1 MLMFSLRRRTAAIT
15 INVLNDYKEMISNT
29 TADLEERLQSIDN
42 RLQMMISTQGT
53 GISNEDTDER
63 QQVQEERKSTQQ
75 CLDICTKVLIQIDQL
90 QPNALINLSSTHNPT
105 VTTLSGLTSA
115 QQLTATTF
123 KACKERLT
131 DTTAHLERQL
141 RDINNRL
148 KQFSLQTTN
157 LPSEQTVE
165 QEILEEERDAIR
177 QSLNICTEASGQANQ
192 EHTNVY
198 EDISLVDDSQQV
210 IISTIGALIAARR
223 VSAGSRSFQVFGQ
236 MSDESFQKLAH
247 RIGTEKVVE
256 AQSRADPEFE
266 GRYGTG
272 VKLSGQNLRGVKTP
286 PK

>member
-1 MLMFSLRRRTAAIT
+1 MCSLRRRTAAIT
-15 INVLNDYKEMISNT
+15 VNVLNEYKEMISNT

-42 RLQMMISTQGT
+42 KLQMISAQST
-53 GISNEDTDER
+53 GISSEATDER
-63 QQVQEERKSTQQ
+63 RQMQEERNSTQH

-90 QPNALINLSSTHNPT
+90 QPNAFINLSSTLNPP

-131 DTTAHLERQL
+131 DTTTHLERQL

-148 KQFSLQTTN
+148 KQCSLQPKT
-157 LPSEQTVE
+157 LSSDQAEE
-165 QEILEEERDAIR
+165 QEIMEEERDAIK
-177 QSLNICTEASGQANQ
+177 QSLNICAEASGQANEEQ
-192 EHTNVY
+192 TNVY

-210 IISTIGALIAARR
+210 IISTVGALIAARR

-236 MSDESFQKLAH
+236 MSDESFQNLAR
-247 RIGTEKVVE
+247 RIGTEKVAE
-256 AQSRADPEFE
+256 PQSRANPEFE
-266 GRYGTG
+266 GRHGTG
-272 VKLSGQNLRGVKTP
+272 VKLSGQNLKGVKTP